1 MPEIVPSE
9 FDTGIQGTAMTQHPP
24 TARGRSQARNAAIIQ
39 KLAHTMMRIGVAAL
53 PRNYELIY
61 EALSGQMPQLS
72 RDLAALGPEPTQEA
86 LDELGIKHKLVGHS
100 ALTADR
106 ARAEAQQALGELTT
120 MLGHCLAR
128 KHAFNDQ
135 LKRFAARL
143 ASDPVATMS
152 EFADEAARLRDAAG
166 LLMNEETALRAAI
179 EMHSERLGE
188 LEGDLEES
196 RMALTRDR
204 LTGLPNQAALS
215 KRLAAI
221 FETQPSGQSAA
232 LVMATVEGL
241 RDLGEQ
247 HGGALALKVLSE
259 LATIF
264 RKTIKKND
272 FVARVGPQE
281 FAFVCYDVTAENA
294 AAIARRIHQSVA
306 ELAITPPGRAFTSET
321 LSLSAGIALTPA
333 ATSAAELL
341 GQAELAL
348 TVARAH
354 GGIRVYSSDIETTS
368 GKACVPDAA

>member
-1 MPEIVPSE
+1 
-9 FDTGIQGTAMTQHPP
+9 MTQHLP
-24 TARGRSQARNAAIIQ
+24 TARGRSQVRNAAIIQ
-39 KLAHTMMRIGVAAL
+39 KLAHSMMRLGVAAL

-86 LDELGIKHKLVGHS
+86 LDELGIKHKIIGHS
-100 ALTADR
+100 ALAADR
-106 ARAEAQQALGELTT
+106 ARAEAQQALGELAT
-120 MLGHCLAR
+120 MLGDTLAR
-128 KHAFNDQ
+128 KHAFNGQ

-143 ASDPVATMS
+143 ASDPVTAMS
-152 EFADEAARLRDAAG
+152 EFADEAAQLRDAAG

-179 EMHSERLGE
+179 EMHSQRLGE

-215 KRLAAI
+215 KRLAAV
-221 FETQPSGQSAA
+221 FDQPSGQSAA
-232 LVMATVEGL
+232 LVVATVEGL

-247 HGGALALKVLSE
+247 HGGALAQKVLSD

-281 FAFVCYDVTAENA
+281 FAFVCNDVTAENA
-294 AAIARRIHQSVA
+294 EAIARRIHQSVA

-321 LSLSAGIALTPA
+321 LSLSAGIALTTA

-348 TVARAH
+348 TAARAN
-354 GGIRVYSSDIETTS
+354 GGIRVYSSDIERTS
-368 GKACVPDAA
+368 GKAYVPDAA